1 MGPLIPLFWTSGY
14 VCPGFTSLCASLPV
28 CNGFLRFNSSVTP
41 ADLLVSSMATELFH
55 SHTCAQVL
63 HELKC
68 GIKHAT
74 FSQDVTR
81 QMLYQLI
88 YAGLTNGMAVL
99 LIDSCC
105 EIGIR
110 LILVL
115 N

>member
-1 MGPLIPLFWTSGY
+1 MGPLIPLNWTSGD
-14 VCPGFTSLCASLPV
+14 VCLGFTCLFASLPV
-28 CNGFLRFNSSVTP
+28 GNGFLRFNSSVTP
-41 ADLLVSSMATELFH
+41 ADLLEASIATELC
-55 SHTCAQVL
+55 CAQVL
-63 HELKC
+63 LELKS

-88 YAGLTNGMAVL
+88 YADLTNGMAVL